1 MNFVIVSEKSWNSQ
15 LLDRLDKQF
24 PNDSWT
30 LINKREDLTVDN
42 LNQLH
47 PDKVFVPHWSY
58 IIPASIYNDFECIVF
73 HMTDLPFGRGGSPL
87 QNLIVRGYK
96 ETKVSALRVVNVLD
110 GGDIYLKKSLP
121 LYGTAEEIY
130 MRANDVI
137 EQMITEIVKNNLTPI
152 PQQGKVVEFKRR
164 KPAES
169 NIAELD
175 SIEQVYDY
183 IRMLDA
189 EGYPNAFL
197 ECGNFRLE
205 FSRASLKADN
215 SIVADVK
222 IRLK

>member
-96 ETKVSALRVVNVLD
+96 ETKVSALRVMNVLD

-137 EQMITEIVKNNLTPI
+137 EQMIIEIVKNNLTPI

-205 FSRASLKADN
+205 FSRAFLKADN